1 MKINC
6 FFTFFLLFFLEP
18 IKILCVINF
27 EAWCLNSQISLSLFL
42 QKIRKLF
49 AANFGTFFAVSY
61 WLTTIEF
68 EICGNNSR
76 LNVFAC
82 VTIHDY
88 NYITTTKDR
97 TMYYNI
103 LSLFFAIAGYIHNF
117 MCVIKHTSFLI
128 MCTLLIG
135 CRKVLCQICLTLAY
149 KSLLQYWLIAT
160 LCLAYCSKPKIF

>member
-1 MKINC
+1 MFLYI
-6 FFTFFLLFFLEP
+6 FFLLFSGTYQNSLC
-18 IKILCVINF
+18 IKF
-27 EAWCLNSQISLSLFL
+27 EAWCLNSQISLSLLL
-42 QKIRKLF
+42 QKILKLF

-61 WLTTIEF
+61 WSTTIEF

-128 MCTLLIG
+128 CAHYRLDVER
-135 CRKVLCQICLTLAY
+135 CFVKFA
-149 KSLLQYWLIAT
+149 
-160 LCLAYCSKPKIF
+160 